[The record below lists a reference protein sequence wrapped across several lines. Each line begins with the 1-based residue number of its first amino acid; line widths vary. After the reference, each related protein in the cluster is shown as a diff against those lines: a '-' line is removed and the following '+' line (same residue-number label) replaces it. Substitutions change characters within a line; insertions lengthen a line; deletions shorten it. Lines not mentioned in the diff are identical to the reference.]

1 MVLLLIAAVGALS
14 GFYLLLSVVPLYATA
29 AGAGG
34 LGAGLATGAMML
46 STVLLELAVPRLAGR
61 LGYRA
66 VMALGLI
73 LLGVPA
79 AALAISPGLP
89 LVLAASLARG
99 AGLGIVVVA
108 GVRALVPNF
117 RRPRARAPGAAAGRG
132 RRLGLVEA
140 INEQLR
146 LVKILLPYHESVHV
160 LNLAYNVLT
169 GGTRLGD
176 IECLRRDAAYM
187 KGVGCGP
194 GPRPGHGGGLLPL
207 LHRGRRGGVDGRG
220 QLGAHEAVARPGRDL
235 PGRVAAWIVTT
246 KQGVFCEGEP

>member
-1 MVLLLIAAVGALS
+1 MLAPVPGPGLRFAARPDGQ
-14 GFYLLLSVVPLYATA
+14 
-29 AGAGG
+29 AGAKMS
-34 LGAGLATGAMML
+34 AT
-46 STVLLELAVPRLAGR
+46 
-61 LGYRA
+61 
-66 VMALGLI
+66 
-73 LLGVPA
+73 VPA
-79 AALAISPGLP
+79 EYVEAFVRYFAEGTPG
-89 LVLAASLARG
+89 ASRA
-99 AGLGIVVVA
+99 A
-108 GVRALVPNF
+108 GVRALIPDF
-117 RRPRARAPGAAAGRG
+117 RNPRARAPGAAAGRG

-146 LVKILLPYHESVHV
+146 LVKIHLPHHESGHM
-160 LNLAYNVLT
+160 LNLAHNVLT

-246 KQGVFCEGEP
+246 K